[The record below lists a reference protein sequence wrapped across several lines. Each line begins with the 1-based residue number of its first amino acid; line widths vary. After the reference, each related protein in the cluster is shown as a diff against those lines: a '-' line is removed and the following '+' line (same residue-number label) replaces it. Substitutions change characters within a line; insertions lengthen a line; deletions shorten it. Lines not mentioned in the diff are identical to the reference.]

1 VKPTNLTKVRFRPA
15 RETERGFFAPPI
27 FFGMPVPLAY
37 VAVGVVM
44 LSWRYVMKKVSLLYN
59 RSRQTRM
66 DARLLYVMLFSQN
79 V

>member
-1 VKPTNLTKVRFRPA
+1 MLD
-15 RETERGFFAPPI
+15 FAPLGKLSGVFCAPD

-44 LSWRYVMKKVSLLYN
+44 ISWRYVMKKVSLLYN